1 MYRCQFDAYGNLVEE
16 DIATHWQ
23 TGERLI
29 NFRNPL
35 RFQGQYEDEESGL
48 FYNLNRYYQPELG
61 RYITPDP
68 LKLLSDENFYRYV
81 RNNPIIGIDPL
92 GLDIITI
99 YRSTD
104 NINELKIYEESGI
117 VLSDAGR
124 KAYMEAIY
132 EGESIPN
139 ALQAA
144 KRASETAHS
153 HQIKEWGS
161 LEQYIQAHGEFGTE
175 LTEIGQRSLISFTTD
190 ANKIG
195 DWGKYIIELK
205 VKKAD
210 IHPQTLPTSNEA
222 EVLLKHGNF

>member
-16 DIATHWQ
+16 NIATHWE

-29 NFRNPL
+29 SFRNPL

-68 LKLLSDENFYRYV
+68 LRLLSDINFYRYV
-81 RNNPIIGIDPL
+81 RNNPIMGIDPL

-104 NINELKIYEESGI
+104 NLNEFMIYEESGV

-132 EGESIPN
+132 DGKSVPD
-139 ALQAA
+139 ALQSA
-144 KRASETAHS
+144 KKASEAAHEY
-153 HQIKEWGS
+153 QIKEWGS
-161 LEQYIQAHGEFGTE
+161 IDQYIQAHGEFGTE
-175 LTEIGQRSLISFTTD
+175 FNEIR
-190 ANKIG
+190 
-195 DWGKYIIELK
+195 
-205 VKKAD
+205 
-210 IHPQTLPTSNEA
+210 
-222 EVLLKHGNF
+222 